1 MFLML
6 ISCIDPLV
14 RAYIAEVI
22 CDSIGAEVIK
32 GDPNLKFAKAQN
44 QIPTQMGVQTR
55 GELWC
60 SKE

>member
-44 QIPTQMGVQTR
+44 
-55 GELWC
+55 
-60 SKE
+60 

>member
-22 CDSIGAEVIK
+22 FDSIEAEVIK
-32 GDPNLKFAKAQN
+32 GNPNLKFAKAQN
-44 QIPTQMGVQTR
+44 
-55 GELWC
+55 
-60 SKE
+60 